1 MRNVES
7 FDFVIFGGG
16 IFGLFAANLLGKK
29 GLKVCLI
36 ELGDQVFS
44 RASCINQARVHQGY
58 HYPRSLSTA
67 ITSAKYFKT
76 ISKFGSYSSI
86 AFGSSNTLTD
96 VSPSI
101 IKVKLV
107 GTGPSSAIS

>member
-7 FDFVIFGGG
+7 FDFVVFGGG

-36 ELGDQVFS
+36 ELSNQVFS
-44 RASCINQARVHQGY
+44 RASYINQARVHQGY

-67 ITSAKYFKT
+67 ITSAKYFKRFSNDFSAA
-76 ISKFGSYSSI
+76 INKKFKKIFSHKGR
-86 AFGSSNTLTD
+86 FF
-96 VSPSI
+96 
-101 IKVKLV
+101 
-107 GTGPSSAIS
+107 